1 MSTSLLATKLSIPP
15 LRPDLVPRPQLI
27 DRLDEGLWLGHKL
40 TLVSAPA
47 GSGKTTLVTEWLN
60 SAERPFTWLSLDD
73 SDNDPAR
80 FLAYFVAALRK
91 IDPAIGQAALA
102 MLQTPQPPPPEAFL
116 TSLINDIVAVPQP
129 FILVLDD
136 YHLIHTLPIHQ
147 QLAFLLEHQPPSMHL
162 AIVSREDPPLPLAR
176 LRGRGQTTE
185 IRQADLSLTEAEA
198 AEFLRRVMRLELS
211 SADIAVLHQRTEG
224 WVVGLQLAALSLRGH
239 DDVHQ
244 RVQSFTGSHRNI
256 LDYLIEEVFQRQP
269 ADVQDFLLK
278 TSILDRFTAS
288 LCDAVVERDDSREV
302 LLALEQAN
310 LFVIALDELRQW
322 YRYHHLFAD
331 LLRHGLD
338 IETRDIAPLHQRA
351 SQWYEAQG
359 FVQEAVEHA
368 LDAQDWGNTA
378 RLIGEINE
386 GMLKRGEIVTLLGWF
401 GRLPQEVTCASPD
414 LCLIYA
420 WAALLASQF
429 DIAAP
434 LLEHA
439 EQLAPPGSYYLGQVA
454 AAQAFLARSKR
465 DNQRAIEKSVQA
477 FALLPDT
484 DVVVRGNIALNLG
497 LAYWHEGR
505 MADAEPIL
513 LQACDLSGKAGN
525 YFALLTAQIFLARI
539 AAVQGKLHQAA
550 AMSEQLLQAGGQV
563 PILCLAH
570 YDLAAIHHEWND
582 LPNAA
587 EHLEKGFALSLRS
600 SNIEFQQSGH
610 LLRAILAQAQ
620 GDDAGALSALEE
632 ADALAHDFPAAVR
645 SRTAALGVQLA
656 LARSDPQMLT
666 HWAAQVNA
674 EVDAHSFYRFMG
686 LTRPRLL
693 IAQGENVEAAEILK
707 TLYAA
712 TSQAGWGCGM
722 LAVRILQS
730 LAAETPDEAL
740 PFMADALRMGRPEG
754 FIRSF
759 LDAGRGVIPLLQE
772 AALHGVEPEYA
783 GRILSALGA
792 EHRKETPAQVNLVE
806 PLSEREIEV
815 LRLVTAG
822 LSNREIAAKLVISR
836 GTAKT
841 HIHNLCGK
849 LGVHNRT
856 EAAMRAKELG
866 LV

>member
-1 MSTSLLATKLSIPP
+1 MLMFPLLTTKLSVPP
-15 LRPDLVPRPQLI
+15 LRADLVQ
-27 DRLDEGLWLGHKL
+27 RLRLFERLKEGLARPL

-47 GSGKTTLVTEWLN
+47 GFGKTTLVTEWLN
-60 SAERPFTWLSLDD
+60 SAERPFAWLSLDE

-80 FLAYFVAALRK
+80 FLTYFVAALQK

-102 MLQTPQPPPPEAFL
+102 MLQAPPSPPPEAFL
-116 TSLINDIVAVPQP
+116 TSLINDIAAAPQP

-136 YHLIHTLPIHQ
+136 YHFIQTLPIHQ
-147 QLAFLLEHQPPSMHL
+147 QLTFLLEHQPPSIHL

-176 LRGRGQTTE
+176 LRGRGQATE
-185 IRQADLSLTEAEA
+185 IRQADLSFTEAEA
-198 AEFLRRVMRLELS
+198 AEFLWRVMGLELS
-211 SADIAVLHQRTEG
+211 SADVAILHQRTEG
-224 WVVGLQLAALSLRGH
+224 WIVGLQLAALSLRGH
-239 DDVHQ
+239 DDVH
-244 RVQSFTGSHRNI
+244 RLIQSFTGSHRNI
-256 LDYLIEEVFQRQP
+256 LDYLIEEVFRRQP
-269 ADVQDFLLK
+269 ADLQDFLLK

-331 LLRHGLD
+331 LLRHRLD
-338 IETRDIAPLHQRA
+338 TETRDIASLHRRA

-378 RLIGEINE
+378 RLIGEINQ
-386 GMLKRGEIVTLLGWF
+386 GIFKRGEIVTLLGWF
-401 GRLPQEVTCASPD
+401 GRLPQEVACASPD
-414 LCLIYA
+414 LCLNYA
-420 WAALLASQF
+420 WAALLASRF

-439 EQLAPPGSYYLGQVA
+439 EQLAPPGSSYLGQVA

-465 DNQRAIEKSVQA
+465 DNQRAIEKSEQA
-477 FALLPDT
+477 LALLPDT
-484 DVVVRGNIALNLG
+484 DVVVRGTIALNLG

-505 MADAEPIL
+505 MAEAGPIL

-525 YFALLTAQIFLARI
+525 DFARLTAQIFLARI

-550 AMSEQLLQAGGQV
+550 AMSEKLIQAGGQV

-582 LPNAA
+582 LPNAS

-600 SNIEFQQSGH
+600 GNVEFQQAGH

-656 LARSDPQMLT
+656 LARGDPQMLA

-686 LTRPRLL
+686 LTRPCLL
-693 IAQGENVEAAEILK
+693 MAQCEIVEAAEILK
-707 TLYAA
+707 NRYATA
-712 TSQAGWGCGM
+712 SQAGWGYGR

-730 LAAETPDEAL
+730 LAAETPDEASS
-740 PFMADALRMGRPEG
+740 FMADALRMGRPEG

-772 AALHGVEPEYA
+772 AAVRGIEPEYA
-783 GRILSALGA
+783 GQILSAMAA
-792 EHRKETPAQVNLVE
+792 ERPKETPAQVKLVE

-822 LSNREIAAKLVISR
+822 LSNREIAAKLVISP

-849 LGVHNRT
+849 LGARNRT
-856 EAAMRAKELG
+856 EAATRAKELG